1 MRECGTV
8 VRVSDAGVDVEML
21 SSEACAR
28 CGACSESSGGKR
40 LLEGVQASMRLVPG
54 DVVEIEIP
62 TAGRRRAQALVFVL
76 PVSAVLLGYLA
87 GFLLFSQL
95 GANPDTGGA
104 VIGITTG
111 ALSLLSL
118 RRVGRTVG
126 SDRYEPQVHAIIS
139 RGSERRSGGPSPDRL
154 APPD

>member
-1 MRECGTV
+1 MRERGTV
-8 VRVSDAGVDVEML
+8 VRVSEAGVDVEML
-21 SSEACAR
+21 SSEACAN
-28 CGACSESSGGKR
+28 CGACSESSGEKR
-40 LLEGVQASMRLVPG
+40 LLGGVRSSMQLEPG
-54 DVVEIEIP
+54 DVIELEIP
-62 TAGRRRAQALVFVL
+62 AVGRRRAQVLVFVL
-76 PVSAVLLGYLA
+76 PVCALVLGYLA

-104 VIGITTG
+104 VIGIAAG

-126 SDRYEPQVHAIIS
+126 SDRYEPRVHAIIS
-139 RGSERRSGGPSPDRL
+139 RGSERRSGGSSPDRL